1 MRRRRTICADAWNQA
16 GIEEVSFSCRS
27 AAGGSE
33 LNDAD
38 VKMAVYDYGMS
49 LVMGFKGGQSAD
61 ARSLGVGVETAQ
73 TITNKTSGVEPTMG
87 RISLGVRIG
96 EAVRRDGKAGA
107 EVCGSL
113 MRSDGRVGDNTP
125 ALVRLGAGARGGGF
139 RKDGT
144 SEQHTQEHTETK
156 GTQETMKAEV
166 RRLTPKECERL
177 MGFPDGYTEC
187 MGGDAARYA
196 ACGNSWASN
205 CARRVLKGIH
215 KADAKVEGAEKAFR
229 YGTISSGVECHSLAA
244 RGIGDK
250 AVFFSEISPAPVSLL
265 KDHYPD
271 VPVLG
276 DMTLVDYD
284 EEKRCVHNRPYDG
297 YSAPDAAALGFK
309 PYATDGAVEIPCEKG
324 EIDLVSGGTPCFTAG
339 NMVLTE
345 SGYRPIEKIKVGDL
359 VMTHK
364 GRLRRVSAVGKKMA
378 SNIVEVKC
386 ATAPLIR
393 CTAEHKFWTPV
404 NPRRDNRRHSDNY
417 GKMRFDGMEFRPVS
431 EIGSGGFASRL
442 REYES
447 VATPKIP
454 KPYHM
459 TEIDVCELSG
469 WYVGDGHCAGF
480 SAKMHKKILILSL
493 NEKKVEI
500 FRARFANRLNF
511 CVTPHTQSVFRIQV
525 ANAALCDWLVGNFG
539 HHAASKRIPAWLIAA
554 DAEIKRAFIDGYMAT
569 DGFTNDH
576 ADFAC
581 STVSLPLAL
590 GLSDLVGKCAL
601 FQSKV
606 PPTKTM
612 FDGRVVRQHNFW
624 NVRHSAGKTLR
635 FHDYEKWSNV
645 RISRIIRAVAE
656 AVYNITV
663 EDDHGYV
670 VNGICVS
677 NCQSLSVAGKRH
689 GMKEGSG
696 TRSELAFQLPRIG
709 QAVGARWL
717 VWENVP
723 GAFSSNGGRDLM
735 WFAHRM
741 AEAGYSLAWRVLDA
755 QFVRTDTHPR
765 AVPQR
770 RRRIWMAAHKGGDW
784 RVPCEALFEPVKVLG
799 DEPPKRTV
807 GVGFT
812 AGMKAAEADGRADG
826 ASAGNGNGGG
836 ALDDFRDFLKAADAK
851 MVSLLVERG
860 ICGAPEK
867 RIAELTER
875 ESGGTADGKGADAG
889 ADLFGGLLFGGD
901 DGAAEDKR
909 SHGAGLKEPDLDLR
923 LPAQGNIRELP
934 LYELFNWAR
943 SVSKEVCFCGE
954 MFRAHDG
961 EPTVDDLDG
970 KMLENI
976 GNAGILSDG
985 LCVTMKMPEW
995 NAGITDE
1002 ELAAMPQDA
1011 AALYDGD
1018 VCGLSD
1024 VLEDEPDAKYLL
1036 SWRGASGILRRAA
1049 KRGKVLPLE
1058 LGYALLERI
1067 VDQAGRVKWV
1077 AENGK
1082 ATTKNEGD
1090 LSERQVAQTAY
1101 DDFVAPFKAW
1111 DAVESVAPGEKD
1123 EPETDAEAAE
1133 DGADAEGDGDGGE
1146 DGDCE

>member
-1 MRRRRTICADAWNQA
+1 MRRRTICADAWNQA

-27 AAGGSE
+27 AASGSE

-38 VKMAVYDYGMS
+38 VKMAVFDCGKTLS
-49 LVMGFKGGQSAD
+49 MGFKGGQSAD

-73 TITNKTSGVEPTMG
+73 TITNKTSGVEPTMC
-87 RISLGVRIG
+87 RMSLGVRIG
-96 EAVRRDGKAGA
+96 EAVRRDGKAAA

-125 ALVRLGAGARGGGF
+125 ALVRLGSGAANGDL
-139 RKDGT
+139 RKDNT
-144 SEQHTQEHTETK
+144 QNTQEHTETK
-156 GTQETMKAEV
+156 GTEETMKAEV

-205 CARRVLKGIH
+205 CARRVLKGVH
-215 KADAKVEGAEKAFR
+215 KADAKVEGAEKPFR

-244 RGIGDK
+244 RGLGDK

-265 KDHYPD
+265 KDHYPE

-284 EEKRCVHNRPYDG
+284 EERKCVHNRPYDG

-345 SGYRPIEKIKVGDL
+345 SGYRPIEDIKVGDF
-359 VMTHK
+359 VMTHR
-364 GRLRRVSAVGKKMA
+364 GRLRKVSAVGKKMA
-378 SNIVEVKC
+378 ENIVEVKC

-393 CTAEHKFWTPV
+393 CTADHKFWTPV
-404 NPRRDNRRHSDNY
+404 NPHRDNRRHSVTY
-417 GKMRFDGMEFRPVS
+417 GKTLFDGMEFRPVS
-431 EIGSGGFASRL
+431 EIGSGGFAARL
-442 REYES
+442 REYEN
-447 VATPKIP
+447 AIKPGIP
-454 KPYHM
+454 KPYRL
-459 TEIDVCELSG
+459 TERDVCELAG

-480 SAKMHKKILILSL
+480 SAKKHKKVLILSL
-493 NEKKVEI
+493 NAEKVET
-500 FRARFANRLNF
+500 FRARFADRLNY
-511 CVTPHTQSVFRIQV
+511 CVTPHTQGVFRVQV
-525 ANAALCDWLVGNFG
+525 SNATLCNWLVENFG
-539 HHAASKRIPAWLIAA
+539 RHSSGKRIPAWLIAA
-554 DAEIKRAFIDGYMAT
+554 DEETKGAFADGYMAT
-569 DGFTNDH
+569 DGFTDDRS
-576 ADFAC
+576 DFAC
-581 STVSLPLAL
+581 STTSLPLAL
-590 GLSDLVGKCAL
+590 GLADLVGKCSVFL
-601 FQSKV
+601 SKV

-612 FDGRVVRQHNFW
+612 FDGRVVRQHDFW
-624 NVRHSAGKTLR
+624 MVRHSARKSLR
-635 FHDYEKWSNV
+635 FHDCEKWSNV
-645 RISRIIRAVAE
+645 RISRISRGE
-656 AVYNITV
+656 PETVYNITV

-770 RRRIWMAAHKGGDW
+770 RRRIWMAAFKGGDW
-784 RVPCEALFEPVKVLG
+784 RVPCEALFEPMKTLG
-799 DEPPKRTV
+799 EESPKRTV

-812 AGMKAAEADGRADG
+812 ADLKAAAANGRQDG
-826 ASAGNGNGGG
+826 AESGDGKVGG
-836 ALDDFRDFLKAADAK
+836 ALDDFNDFLKAADGK

-860 ICGAPEK
+860 ICVSPEK
-867 RIAELTER
+867 RIAELTEK
-875 ESGGTADGKGADAG
+875 ESGGADGGKGAEAG
-889 ADLFGGLLFGGD
+889 TDLFGGLLFGGD
-901 DGAAEDKR
+901 DGKGAETR
-909 SHGAGLKEPDLDLR
+909 RQGAGLREADMDLR
-923 LPAQGNIRELP
+923 LPAQGSIRKLP
-934 LYELFNWAR
+934 LYELFSWAR
-943 SVSKEVCFCGE
+943 TVSREVCFCGE
-954 MFRAHDG
+954 MFRPHEG
-961 EPTVDDLDG
+961 EATVDDLDAQ
-970 KMLENI
+970 MLDNI

-985 LCVTMKMPEW
+985 ICVTMKMPEW
-995 NAGITDE
+995 NAGVTEE
-1002 ELAAMPQDA
+1002 ELAGMPQDA

-1024 VLEDEPDAKYLL
+1024 VLEESPDAKYLL

-1082 ATTKNEGD
+1082 ATTKNDGD
-1090 LSERQVAQTAY
+1090 LSERQVARTAF
-1101 DDFVAPFKAW
+1101 DDFVAPFRAW
-1111 DAVESVAPGEKD
+1111 GEVESVAPSAKD
-1123 EPETDAEAAE
+1123 DAETEAE
-1133 DGADAEGDGDGGE
+1133 DESEADDGAADERGEAGE
-1146 DGDCE
+1146 DGDGE